1 MKYCADCIL
10 KQFPPC
16 DKGVPCCKCDELQ
29 CNSRQP
35 CQWKDERLSNAGMFA
50 CRSESCPSRDRC
62 ARWAIGKADPYR
74 VAMLGKPGK
83 HAQKCKHFIK
93 IEP

>member
-1 MKYCADCIL
+1 
-10 KQFPPC
+10 
-16 DKGVPCCKCDELQ
+16 
-29 CNSRQP
+29 
-35 CQWKDERLSNAGMFA
+35 MFA
-50 CRSESCPSRDRC
+50 CRNDSCPAHSSC